1 MFENKEFKINFL
13 FCSMNHGEKICE
25 RRHNWPVIS
34 IGLIEGFIASL
45 PTTEFLGR
53 FYPVSMV
60 SFEGAEKS
68 WWLVDTEP
76 KRYLFRVCA

>member
-1 MFENKEFKINFL
+1 
-13 FCSMNHGEKICE
+13 MNHGEKICE

-60 SFEGAEKS
+60 SFEGAE
-68 WWLVDTEP
+68 
-76 KRYLFRVCA
+76 

>member
-1 MFENKEFKINFL
+1 M
-13 FCSMNHGEKICE
+13 SHEKKFAKHHKKMASCF
-25 RRHNWPVIS
+25 IS